1 VEPTSPVLVVGLLT
15 AAVFIVTAA
24 FLRRGLLT
32 STLAIPLALSLAVL
46 AGVALVN
53 DYYGYYRTWAAL
65 RQDFGAHVLPD
76 TVPAAA
82 GRTAWRDL
90 HGRLE
95 SIRVPGSR
103 LDRSALVYLPPQY
116 QLDPAGQFP
125 LVELLHG
132 SPGQPSDWVTSL
144 RIVQDMDSLISAHQL
159 GPLVL
164 VMPSI
169 NSGHTY
175 EECVNGPSAAD
186 ETYVADDVPTYIRA
200 HYRVSRDAAQ
210 LGIAGFSS
218 GGYCAANLALRQP
231 GRFGAAAVID
241 GYFRA
246 QDGPAAA
253 ALGRRPAL
261 LAANSPLQVAARLR
275 PGTHPLPAFWV
286 MAGSGASGDYVA
298 ARSFVTELDR
308 CADPA
313 FVVERGAGHNF
324 YAWQKAVPSML
335 VWLWTQ
341 LANPDQRAQYP
352 VLPPPP
358 SPLVPVAQ
366 TLPSP
371 SILSGTDSTLLSL
384 H

>member
-1 VEPTSPVLVVGLLT
+1 VEPTSPVLIVGLLSV
-15 AAVFIVTAA
+15 AVGTLAVAV
-24 FLRRGLLT
+24 RRRRILT

-53 DYYGYYRTWAAL
+53 DYYGYYRTWAAV
-65 RQDFGAHVLPD
+65 RQDFGPHSLTL

-82 GRTAWRDL
+82 RRMPWRDL

-95 SIRVPGSR
+95 SIRVLGSGI
-103 LDRSALVYLPPQY
+103 DRSALVYLPPQY
-116 QLDPAGQFP
+116 QMDPAGHFP

-132 SPGQPSDWVTSL
+132 SPGQPLDWVTSL
-144 RIVQDMDSLISAHQL
+144 QIVHAMDSLISAHQL

-164 VMPSI
+164 VMPSS
-169 NSGHTY
+169 NSGHDY

-186 ETYVADDVPTYIRA
+186 ETYVADDVPAYLRA
-200 HYRVSRDAAQ
+200 HYRVSGDAAQ

-218 GGYCAANLALRQP
+218 GGYCAANLALRERD
-231 GRFGAAAVID
+231 RFGAAAVLD

-253 ALGRRPAL
+253 ALGRHPAL
-261 LAANSPLQVAARLR
+261 LPANSPLDVAARLR
-275 PGTHPLPAFWV
+275 PGSHPLPAFWV
-286 MAGSGASGDYVA
+286 MAGTGAYGDYLT
-298 ARSFVTELDR
+298 ARSFVAELDR

-313 FVVERGAGHNF
+313 FVIDPGAGHNF
-324 YAWQKAVPSML
+324 YAWQKVVPSML
-335 VWLWTQ
+335 VWLWTE
-341 LANPDQRAQYP
+341 LASPDQRAQYP

-358 SPLVPVAQ
+358 SALKPVPQPLSSR
-366 TLPSP
+366 TT
-371 SILSGTDSTLLSL
+371 LSGTDSTMLSL

>member
-1 VEPTSPVLVVGLLT
+1 MEPTSPALVVGLLCAAVAALT
-15 AAVFIVTAA
+15 AAV
-24 FLRRGLLT
+24 LRRRILI
-32 STLAIPLALSLAVL
+32 SALAIGLALSLAVL

-53 DYYGYYRTWAAL
+53 DYYGYYRSWTAL
-65 RQDFGAHVLPD
+65 RQDFGSQSLSL

-82 GRTAWRDL
+82 RRTAWRDL

-103 LDRSALVYLPPQY
+103 IDRSALVYLPPQY
-116 QLDPAGQFP
+116 QVDAAGQFP
-125 LVELLHG
+125 LVELVHG

-144 RIVQDMDSLISAHQL
+144 QIVQEMDSLISARQL

-164 VMPSI
+164 VMPSS
-169 NSGHTY
+169 NSGHEY
-175 EECVNGPSAAD
+175 EECVNGPLAAD
-186 ETYVADDVPTYIRA
+186 ETYVADDVPAYMRA
-200 HYRVSRDAAQ
+200 HYRVSSDAAQ

-231 GRFGAAAVID
+231 GRFGAAAIID

-253 ALGRRPAL
+253 ALGDRRAL
-261 LAANSPLQVAARLR
+261 LAANSPLEVAARLR
-275 PGTHPLPAFWV
+275 PGSHPLPAFWV
-286 MAGSGASGDYVA
+286 MAGTGAYGDYLT
-298 ARSFVTELDR
+298 ARSFVAELDH

-313 FVVERGAGHNF
+313 FVIDPGAGHNF

-335 VWLWTQ
+335 AWLWTQ
-341 LANPDQRAQYP
+341 LASPDQRAKYP
-352 VLPPPP
+352 VLPPLPTALTP
-358 SPLVPVAQ
+358 VGQPLSPQA
-366 TLPSP
+366 T
-371 SILSGTDSTLLSL
+371 LSGTDSTLRSL